1 MFVLVLTL
9 MLDGRVE
16 AAHTIDNVQFKT
28 LVACEAYKARMKY
41 HNTENLRFTC
51 TK

>member
-9 MLDGRVE
+9 ILNGRVE

-28 LVACEAYKARMKY
+28 LVACEAYKARMQY
-41 HNTENLRFTC
+41 QNTQSLRFTC

>member
-9 MLDGRVE
+9 FIGGDVQ
-16 AAHTIDNVQFKT
+16 AAHEIDNARFKT

-41 HNTENLRFTC
+41 RNTENLRFTC